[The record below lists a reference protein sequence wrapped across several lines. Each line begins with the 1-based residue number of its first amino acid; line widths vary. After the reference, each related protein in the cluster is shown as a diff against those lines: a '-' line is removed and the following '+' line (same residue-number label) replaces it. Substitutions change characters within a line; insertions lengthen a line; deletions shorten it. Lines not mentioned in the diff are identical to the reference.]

1 MEALPMLPY
10 DATIQAATAHS
21 QSLVS
26 ADHRQQ
32 HTHAAPQPHA
42 PHSQHQQQQRRPK
55 NHHNNNQQQQQGKKQ
70 RRARNFKQQPR
81 AVDMPRVLSELL
93 NEPKQALLR
102 RVVRIVGPKLAWEL
116 LKETMRMQQQGGMEV
131 NAFGSG
137 VPEKF
142 LVEDKLTQE
151 KKPRKRTTGGV
162 YFTLL
167 RDKVSKETYRDI
179 YEIETKKKKEVKKH
193 VRYQK
198 KQKFESELSQL
209 GFDDLNVQMNGA
221 SAAPGNEGREASG
234 SSSTAAAVAA
244 SIYPFTVPSSS
255 VWASSSI
262 RAVAGGTEPER
273 AQSEMHRSGDDGEHE
288 DGEVDET
295 MTLA

>member
-1 MEALPMLPY
+1 MEVPPPLPY
-10 DATIQAATAHS
+10 DAAIQAAAHS
-21 QSLVS
+21 QSHVS
-26 ADHRQQ
+26 ADHTQQ
-32 HTHAAPQPHA
+32 HACAAPHA
-42 PHSQHQQQQRRPK
+42 PRPQNQQHQRRPK
-55 NHHNNNQQQQQGKKQ
+55 NNPNQQHQQQNQGKKQ

-137 VPEKF
+137 APEKF
-142 LVEDKLTQE
+142 LVEDKATQG

-179 YEIETKKKKEVKKH
+179 YEIENKKKKEVKKH

-221 SAAPGNEGREASG
+221 NAADNETWEESG
-234 SSSTAAAVAA
+234 SITTAAAVAA
-244 SIYPFTVPSSS
+244 SVYPFAVLSSS
-255 VWASSSI
+255 VWASSSSH
-262 RAVAGGTEPER
+262 AVGGGAAPES
-273 AQSEMHRSGDDGEHE
+273 AHLEMHRSGDDDEHE
-288 DGEVDET
+288 DGEVDEA
-295 MTLA
+295 MTLV